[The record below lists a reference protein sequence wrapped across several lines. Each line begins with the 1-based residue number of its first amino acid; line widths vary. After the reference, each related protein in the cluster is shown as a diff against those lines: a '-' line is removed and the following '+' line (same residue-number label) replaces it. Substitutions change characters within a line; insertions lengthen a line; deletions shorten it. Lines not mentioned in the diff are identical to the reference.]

1 LGDVY
6 HYDYHNKIGLRYA
19 DGWMDHTA
27 IVTSRA
33 NMKLYVSYH
42 STNRLNV
49 PREYVTSKEGGKRY
63 VSSIRN

>member
-1 LGDVY
+1 
-6 HYDYHNKIGLRYA
+6 
-19 DGWMDHTA
+19 
-27 IVTSRA
+27 
-33 NMKLYVSYH
+33 MKLYVSYH